1 MKFELSHLSDIK
13 KVVPEFLNA
22 LGASKIVAF
31 YGEMGAGKTTFIK
44 GLLDYMAIEDHASSP
59 TFSIVNEYFST
70 RFGKVYHFD
79 FYRILS
85 EREALDIGI
94 EEFFDDDNAYCFI
107 EWPQKIHNLLPLN
120 SVSVSIEV
128 ENEKRIIHLDV

>member
-22 LGASKIVAF
+22 LGQRKIVAF

-44 GLLDYMAIEDHASSP
+44 GLLEYMAIEDHASSP
-59 TFSIVNEYFST
+59 TFSIVNEYYSAN
-70 RFGKVYHFD
+70 FGKVYHFD

-85 EREALDIGI
+85 EREALDIGV
-94 EEFFDDDNAYCFI
+94 EEFFEDDNAFCFI

-120 SVSVSIEV
+120 SVSVSIDV
-128 ENEKRIIHLDV
+128 ENEKRIIQLDL